1 MTLVE
6 FVSALK
12 SSVPVGAV
20 LDNPG
25 GGTSKIIDYS
35 QSFVTYHRGRSA
47 IRVSY
52 ESLFKAY
59 AAFKGRQVSSSDL
72 KQFDP
77 SVFDSAAR
85 PAGHSCN
92 ATFLFLVLGELG
104 MSSEISGSGVNG
116 GPYFVAIT

>member
-6 FVSALK
+6 FVNALK
-12 SSVPVGAV
+12 ASVPAGSV

-25 GGTSKIIDYS
+25 GGTSKIVEYS
-35 QSFVTYHRGRSA
+35 QSFVTYRRGKSN

-52 ESLFKAY
+52 KSLFKAY
-59 AAFKGRQVSSSDL
+59 AAFRGRQVSSSEL
-72 KQFDP
+72 KLFAP

-92 ATFLFLVLGELG
+92 ATFLFLLLGEIG
-104 MSSEISGSGVNG
+104 MASGISGRGVKG
-116 GPYFVAIT
+116 DPYFVAIR